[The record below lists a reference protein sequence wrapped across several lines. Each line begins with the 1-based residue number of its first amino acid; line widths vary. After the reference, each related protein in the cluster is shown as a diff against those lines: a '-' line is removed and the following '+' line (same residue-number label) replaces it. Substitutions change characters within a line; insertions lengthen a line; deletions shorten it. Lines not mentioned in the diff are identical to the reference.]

1 MPFVIHPR
9 ILAPFLW
16 ILFLSLMSHQTF
28 AQKQAGQL
36 SEYRLL
42 RSFSPQDMKTL
53 FKEQHIP
60 KLILAAKEGLNVYEI
75 LYYTTHSDGKIVKAS
90 GVLYVPQGAKRA
102 APLMIYN
109 HGTNTCRDLYF
120 DGKDEQAIC
129 LGFATDGYVVVW
141 PDYIGIGEGERNQI
155 YLNAPTEASAS
166 VDMLIAVTDLLPS
179 LSVNTSKNLFLTG
192 YSQGGHASMATY
204 KLLQEKYKDRFPVT
218 AASPMS
224 GPYDIESTVYDARA
238 KPNDNPG
245 YLMLL
250 MSSFYE
256 SRDSQPQMGEL
267 LCHPYD
273 TIIPS
278 LMTGQWPIEFIN
290 SCLPDTCFKA
300 VKPEFYRDF
309 DQNKDSPFRKYLAS
323 NNVYDWKPESPTELC
338 YCKGDDQVTY
348 RNSVKAY
355 ETMKKNG
362 STNVELWHAGRKF
375 KHINCALFAVV
386 YTKMFF
392 DGFLEGH
399 PRSHGP
405 IFKRIVLAMGKLLV
419 KP

>member
-1 MPFVIHPR
+1 MY
-9 ILAPFLW
+9 
-16 ILFLSLMSHQTF
+16 
-28 AQKQAGQL
+28 AQIQAATL
-36 SEYRLL
+36 VEKRLIKN
-42 RSFSPQDMKTL
+42 FSPDEIKSF

-60 KLILAAKEGLNVYEI
+60 KLFLAAKAGIKIYKI
-75 LYYTTHSDGKIVKAS
+75 LYYTTHSDGKLVRAS
-90 GVLYVPQGAKRA
+90 GMLFIPEGAKR
-102 APLMIYN
+102 PSPIMIYN
-109 HGTNTCRDLYF
+109 HGTDLCRDMYF
-120 DGKDEQAIC
+120 DGTGEQAIC
-129 LGFATDGYVVVW
+129 LGFATDGYIVIW
-141 PDYIGIGEGERNQI
+141 PDYIGIGEGERTQL
-155 YLNAPTEASAS
+155 YLNAPTEAGAS

-179 LSVNTSKNLFLTG
+179 MSVKTGKELFLTG

-204 KLLQEKYKDRFPVT
+204 KLLQDKYKDRFPVT

-224 GPYDIESTVYDARA
+224 GPYDIETTVYDARS

-250 MSSFYE
+250 MASYYE
-256 SRDSQPQMGEL
+256 SRDSQAQMSEL
-267 LCHPYD
+267 LATPYD
-273 TIIPS
+273 ISIPP
-278 LMTGQWPIEFIN
+278 LMDGSWPIEVVN

-300 VKPEFYRDF
+300 VKTEFYKDF
-309 DQNKDSPFRKYLAS
+309 DQNKNSAFRKYLAS

-348 RNSVKAY
+348 KNSITAY
-355 ETMKKNG
+355 DAMKKNG
-362 STNVELWHAGRKF
+362 STSVELWHAGRKF
-375 KHINCALFAVV
+375 KHINCALFAVI

-405 IFKRIVLAMGKLLV
+405 MFKRMVLNIGKLLV